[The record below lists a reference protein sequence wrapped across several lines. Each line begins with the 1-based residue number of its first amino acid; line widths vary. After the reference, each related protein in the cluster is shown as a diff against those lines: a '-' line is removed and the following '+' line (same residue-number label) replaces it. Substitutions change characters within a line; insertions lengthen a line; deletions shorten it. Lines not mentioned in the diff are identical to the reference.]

1 MTMENIRDIILGAR
15 ARRQEHMLKGF
26 APVADETESDK
37 VEKADNVFEKMANA
51 IEKSCSNNAEEALQ
65 AEIEKSDIMNA
76 ISGYDSNIKFGK
88 LGKEIKAK
96 LKAEILPPLNAKL
109 QVLSAEIE
117 SKLQECGGVPTES
130 VPAWWTAE
138 IKMEL
143 PFRIFSWQDCDCNPG
158 PQLAGTLVGEGK
170 ENPVTP
176 EMCRCR
182 EEYNEKVR
190 KYASVATDIK
200 ACEIL
205 ETNLSDN
212 ERYQLSPRQLTM
224 FGF

>member
-1 MTMENIRDIILGAR
+1 MENIRDIILGAR
-15 ARRQEHMLKGF
+15 AERQEHMLKGF
-26 APVADETESDK
+26 SPIPEGDE
-37 VEKADNVFEKMANA
+37 VEKADNVFEKMADA
-51 IEKSCSNNAEEALQ
+51 IEKAESDNSEEALQ
-65 AEIEKSDIMNA
+65 GELQKADIMNA
-76 ISGYDSNIKFGK
+76 ISYDSNIRFSK

-96 LKAEILPPLNAKL
+96 LKADVLPSLNAKL

-117 SKLQECGGVPTES
+117 SKLEDCGGVPTES
-130 VPAWWTAE
+130 VPAWWTSE

-143 PFRIFSWQDCDCNPG
+143 PFRIFSWKDRDCSPG
-158 PQLAGTLVGEGK
+158 PQLAGTLVGEEK

-182 EEYNEKVR
+182 EEYNDKVR
-190 KYASVATDIK
+190 EYANVATDVK

-212 ERYQLSPRQLTM
+212 ERYQLSPRQLTV

>member
-1 MTMENIRDIILGAR
+1 MENIRDIILGAR
-15 ARRQEHMLKGF
+15 AQRQEHMLKGF

-51 IEKSCSNNAEEALQ
+51 IEKSCSNDAEEALQ

-109 QVLSAEIE
+109 QVLSAEI
-117 SKLQECGGVPTES
+117 
-130 VPAWWTAE
+130 
-138 IKMEL
+138 KMEL

-176 EMCRCR
+176 EMRRCR

-190 KYASVATDIK
+190 KYANVATDIK

>member
-1 MTMENIRDIILGAR
+1 MENIRETILGAR
-15 ARRQEHMLKGF
+15 AERQEHMLKGF
-26 APVADETESDK
+26 VPVGDETESDK
-37 VEKADNVFEKMANA
+37 VEKGDNVFEKMADA
-51 IEKSCSNNAEEALQ
+51 IEKSHSNDAEEALQ

-76 ISGYDSNIKFGK
+76 IGGCDSNLKFSK

-96 LKAEILPPLNAKL
+96 LKADILPPLNAKA
-109 QVLSAEIE
+109 QVLAAEIE
-117 SKLQECGGVPTES
+117 SKLEECGGAPTES
-130 VPAWWTAE
+130 VPTWWTAE

-143 PFRIFSWQDCDCNPG
+143 PFRIFSWKARDCGPG
-158 PQLAGTLVGEGK
+158 PELAGTLVNE

-176 EMCRCR
+176 EICRCR
-182 EEYNEKVR
+182 DEYNEKVR
-190 KYASVATDIK
+190 EYANVVTDIK

-212 ERYQLSPRQLTM
+212 ERYQLSPRQLTV